1 MMLTSDN
8 TRQLLL
14 QSGKEQFLEQ
24 GFEKAS
30 LRTICKN
37 AGLTTGAFYT
47 HFSGKEELF
56 EALVEP
62 MLSGFGVMYRE
73 VIAQELSDLTT
84 GVENELRSITYAVA
98 HKDEFRLLFNCSR
111 GTKYEGFKEH
121 LIRDIFYPS
130 YQEVFDRYAG
140 KPVDPALVR
149 IILRMKFEEYMEL
162 IYGGYTMEEVKRL
175 ITQLTIFS
183 EAGFHALL
191 RTIDGETM
199 RSEKANAK
207 EVNREV

>member
-47 HFSGKEELF
+47 HFSAKEELF

-98 HKDEFRLLFNCSR
+98 HKDEFRLLFNCSK

-149 IILRMKFEEYMEL
+149 IILRMKFEEYM
-162 IYGGYTMEEVKRL
+162 
-175 ITQLTIFS
+175 
-183 EAGFHALL
+183 
-191 RTIDGETM
+191 
-199 RSEKANAK
+199 
-207 EVNREV
+207 